1 MIHTAYAFE
10 IESKVGKADVAHEDI
25 DNGCLIKLLQRGLQ
39 YMELEANAD
48 SATFEVLTAADILKA
63 KSTEELKHVVK
74 EKREERDNSDEQP
87 APRRFEEGS
96 CWTVTT
102 AEAFSASWNPE
113 GTKLATYV
121 HENTAQIWTAGTTL
135 DYQNREPMSA
145 CPLVHGRKTDSLDSV
160 IVTQLIWAP
169 DGHHATTGCSDG
181 TICTW
186 SSSGVL
192 HKLHICILYQPL
204 LLSHEKN

>member
-1 MIHTAYAFE
+1 MIHTAYAFA

-63 KSTEELKHVVK
+63 KSTEQLKHVVR
-74 EKREERDNSDEQP
+74 EKREERDTPEDQP
-87 APRRFEEGS
+87 APRQFEEGA
-96 CWTVTT
+96 CRTVTT
-102 AEAFSASWNPE
+102 AQAFSATWNPV

-121 HENTAQIWTAGTTL
+121 HENTAQIWTAGSTL
-135 DYQNREPMSA
+135 EYQNREPMIA
-145 CPLVHGRKTDSLDSV
+145 CPLVHGPKTASNDSV

-169 DGHHATTGCSDG
+169 DGYHVTTGCSDG

-186 SSSGVL
+186 SSSGDRLTV
-192 HKLHICILYQPL
+192 
-204 LLSHEKN
+204 